1 MQRNDVV
8 VAGVAL
14 AACAAAF
21 ALTFRFTATT
31 PAAVMGGMGAEFF
44 PRLVIAVIALLA
56 VCILFGVGNPPMER
70 APPIPARVW
79 VTAGVLLAFIAAV
92 ELAGMWLA
100 SFVLVV
106 GLGRMWGEKNLLKL
120 SAAAAGLLAG
130 IYFVFVRVL
139 KGNFPEGIVTRL
151 WS

>member
-31 PAAVMGGMGAEFF
+31 PAAILGGMGAEFF

-70 APPIPARVW
+70 APPMPARVW

-92 ELAGMWLA
+92 EVVGMWLA
-100 SFVLVV
+100 SFVLMV
-106 GLGRMWGEKNLLKL
+106 GLGRMWGQKSLLKL
-120 SAAAAGLLAG
+120 SAAAAGLLAV

-139 KGNFPEGIVTRL
+139 KGNFPEGIVARL

>member
-14 AACAAAF
+14 AASAAAS
-21 ALTFRFTATT
+21 ALTYRFTATT
-31 PAAVMGGMGAEFF
+31 PAAVLGGMGAEFV

-56 VCILFGVGNPPMER
+56 ACILFGVGNPPMER

-79 VTAGVLLAFIAAV
+79 VTAAVLLAFIAAM
-92 ELAGMWLA
+92 EFAGMWLA
-100 SFVLVV
+100 SFVLMV
-106 GLGRMWGEKNLLKL
+106 GLGRMWGEKSWLKL
-120 SAAAAGLLAG
+120 SAAAAGLLAV
-130 IYFVFVRVL
+130 IYFLFVRML
-139 KGNFPEGIVTRL
+139 KGNFPQGVFERF

>member
-21 ALTFRFTATT
+21 ALTFRFTATN
-31 PAAVMGGMGAEFF
+31 PAAILGGMGAEFF
-44 PRLVIAVIALLA
+44 PRLVLAVIALLA
-56 VCILFGVGNPPMER
+56 VCILFGIGNPPMER

-79 VTAGVLLAFIAAV
+79 ITAVVLLAFIAAL
-92 ELAGMWLA
+92 EFAGMWLA
-100 SFVLVV
+100 SFVLMV
-106 GLGRMWGEKNLLKL
+106 GLGRMWGEKNWLKL
-120 SAAAAGLLAG
+120 SAAAAGLLAVL
-130 IYFVFVRVL
+130 YVVFVRVL
-139 KGNFPEGIVTRL
+139 KGSFPQGIFERL